1 MASTRPVMRSLF
13 DAVFH
18 RPQMQAVNGYFETFT
33 AYAPSFTTW
42 QGGLYEAELTRS
54 IIESG
59 ADHAS
64 KLKPEISG
72 GAQPNAARALRHAP
86 NPWMT
91 TPQFIKRVWTML
103 QVNDTALI
111 VPLGDGNE
119 VTGYYPVLPSQCE
132 AYDVGGE
139 LWLNLRFP
147 TGDTVLVEWSR
158 VGVMTR
164 HQYQSDLFGDGTNVL
179 KPTLELM
186 HAQAEAEQ
194 TAIRQGAAIRFI
206 GKLSQNRNEKDADTA
221 RKSFNSQ
228 LSADNAGGIAVYDKL
243 FSDVQQITPTS
254 YTVDAAQM
262 ERIEKSAYRFFGS
275 NEDIVMNRADEDTF
289 NSYYEGRIEP
299 FAVQLGFVMTD
310 MTFTPN
316 EIAHG
321 NSIMFSANRLEFA
334 SNTTK
339 LNVSVALFDRG
350 IWCGNQVADVFQSA
364 HYDGGER
371 HVIRGEYID
380 LALISEHTA
389 EQAAQAAQTNANIAA
404 IDGGGKEV
412 DDASE
417 TERSAIPC
425 SVRAAQS

>member
-1 MASTRPVMRSLF
+1 MAGSRSMIRSLF

-18 RPQMQAVNGYFETFT
+18 RPQMQAVNGYFQTFT

-72 GAQPNAARALRHAP
+72 TAQPGAARALRHAP

-103 QVNDTALI
+103 QLDDTALI
-111 VPLGDGNE
+111 VPLGDGDGIA
-119 VTGYYPVLPSQCE
+119 GYYPVLPSQCE

-139 LWLNLRFP
+139 LWLSLMFP
-147 TGDTVLVEWSR
+147 TGDTALVEWSR

-164 HQYQSDLFGDGTNVL
+164 HQYRSDLFGDGTNVL
-179 KPTLELM
+179 QPTLELM
-186 HAQAEAEQ
+186 HAQDEAEQ
-194 TAIRQGAAIRFI
+194 AAIRQGAAIRFI
-206 GKLSQNRNEKDADTA
+206 GALSSNRSPKDQIRLRGEFNE
-221 RKSFNSQ
+221 Q
-228 LSADNAGGIAVYDKL
+228 LSADNAGGIAVYDSVFK
-243 FSDVQQITPTS
+243 DVRQVEPRS
-254 YTVDAAQM
+254 YTVDAVQM

-299 FAVQLGFVMTD
+299 FAVQLGFVMTG
-310 MTFTPN
+310 MTFTPD

-321 NSIMFSANRLEFA
+321 SEIMFSANRLEFA

-371 HVIRGEYID
+371 HIIRGEYID

-404 IDGGGKEV
+404 IDASGGVGDGKKEV

-417 TERSAIPC
+417 TG
-425 SVRAAQS
+425 

>member
-1 MASTRPVMRSLF
+1 MSRSQPFVRSLF

-18 RPQMQAVNGYFETFT
+18 RPQMQALNGYFSTFT

-64 KLKPEISG
+64 KLKPEVSG
-72 GAQPNAARALRHAP
+72 SAQSIAARALAHQP

-111 VPLGDGNE
+111 VPMLSDDGSTI
-119 VTGYYPVLPSQCE
+119 TGYYPILPGQCT
-132 AYDVGGE
+132 AYDVDGA
-139 LWLNLRFP
+139 LWLMLTFP
-147 TGDTVLVEWSR
+147 TGDETLVEWSR

-164 HQYQSDLFGDGTNVL
+164 HQYRSDLFGDGTNVL
-179 KPTLELM
+179 QPTLELM
-186 HAQAEAEQ
+186 HAQNEAEQ
-194 TAIRQGAAIRFI
+194 AAIKQGAAIRFI
-206 GKLSQNRNEKDADTA
+206 GKLSQNRNDGDRDKA
-221 RKSFNSQ
+221 RKEFNAQ

-243 FSDVQQITPTS
+243 FSDVVQVTPQS

-275 NEDIVMNRADEDTF
+275 NEDIVMNKADEDTF
-289 NSYYEGRIEP
+289 NSFYEGRIEP
-299 FAVQLGFVMTD
+299 FAVQLGFVVTSMTY
-310 MTFTPN
+310 TAN

-321 NSIMFSANRLEFA
+321 NSVMFSANRLEFA

-339 LNVSVALFDRG
+339 LNVAVALFDRG
-350 IWCGNQVADVFQSA
+350 IWNGNQVADVFQSA
-364 HYDGGER
+364 HYEGGER

-380 LALISEHTA
+380 LALISEHTS

-404 IDGGGKEV
+404 IDASSGVGDGKKEV
-412 DDASE
+412 DDASK
-417 TERSAIPC
+417 TK
-425 SVRAAQS
+425 

>member
-1 MASTRPVMRSLF
+1 MSRQRPFMRSLF

-18 RPQMQAVNGYFETFT
+18 RPQTQAVDGYFSTFT
-33 AYAPSFTTW
+33 AYAPAFSTW

-72 GAQPNAARALRHAP
+72 AAQPAAARALAQQP

-91 TPQFIKRVWTML
+91 TPQFLKRVWTML

-111 VPLGDGNE
+111 VPMLADDDYTI
-119 VTGYYPVLPSQCE
+119 VGYYPVLPGQCT

-139 LWLNLRFP
+139 LWLMLEFP
-147 TGDTVLVEWSR
+147 TGDAALVEWSR

-164 HQYQSDLFGDGTNVL
+164 HQYTSDLFGDGANVL
-179 KPTLELM
+179 QPTLELM
-186 HAQAEAEQ
+186 HAQNEAEQ
-194 TAIRQGAAIRFI
+194 AAINQGAAIRFI
-206 GKLSQNRNEKDADTA
+206 GKLSQNRNEGDRDKA
-221 RKSFNSQ
+221 RREFNAQ
-228 LSADNAGGIAVYDKL
+228 LSPDNAGGIAVYDKV
-243 FSDVQQITPTS
+243 FSDVVQVTPQS
-254 YTVDAAQM
+254 YTVDAEQM

-275 NEDIVMNRADEDTF
+275 NEDIVMNCADEDTF

-299 FAVQLGFVMTD
+299 FAVQLGFVVTSMTY
-310 MTFTPN
+310 TQN

-321 NSIMFSANRLEFA
+321 NNVMFSANRLEFA

-339 LNVSVALFDRG
+339 LNVAVALFDRG

-389 EQAAQAAQTNANIAA
+389 EQAAQAAETNANIAA
-404 IDGGGKEV
+404 IDATGGFGKE
-412 DDASE
+412 DAGNASE
-417 TERSAIPC
+417 TE
-425 SVRAAQS
+425 

>member
-33 AYAPSFTTW
+33 AYAPSFSTW

-72 GAQPNAARALRHAP
+72 SAQPNAARALRHAP

-111 VPLGDGNE
+111 VPLGDGDE

-179 KPTLELM
+179 QPTLELM

-194 TAIRQGAAIRFI
+194 TAIRQGAAVRFI
-206 GKLSQNRNEKDADTA
+206 GKLSQNRNEIDSEAA
-221 RKSFNSQ
+221 RKRFNSQ
-228 LSADNAGGIAVYDKL
+228 LSVDNAGGIAVYDKL

-299 FAVQLGFVMTD
+299 FAVQLGFVMTA

-316 EIAHG
+316 EISHG
-321 NSIMFSANRLEFA
+321 NEIMFSANRLEFA

-364 HYDGGER
+364 HYEGGER

-380 LALISEHTA
+380 LALISEHTV
-389 EQAAQAAQTNANIAA
+389 EQAADAAAKNANISVIESNESASA
-404 IDGGGKEV
+404 YKED

-417 TERSAIPC
+417 
-425 SVRAAQS
+425 AQ

>member
-54 IIESG
+54 IIESS

>member
-1 MASTRPVMRSLF
+1 MAGSRPMVRSLF

-72 GAQPNAARALRHAP
+72 SAQPNAARALLHAP

-206 GKLSQNRNEKDADTA
+206 GKLSQNRNEKDANTA

-339 LNVSVALFDRG
+339 LNVSVELFDRG

>member
-1 MASTRPVMRSLF
+1 MSRSRPFMRSLF

-18 RPQMQAVNGYFETFT
+18 RPQVHAVNGYFSTFT

-42 QGGLYEAELTRS
+42 AGGLYEAELTRS

-64 KLKPEISG
+64 KLKPEVSG
-72 GAQPNAARALRHAP
+72 SAQPVAARALAHQP

-111 VPLGDGNE
+111 VPMLSDDGATI
-119 VTGYYPVLPSQCE
+119 TGYYPVLPGQCT
-132 AYDVGGE
+132 AYDVDGM
-139 LWLNLRFP
+139 LWLMLTFP
-147 TGDTVLVEWSR
+147 TGEEALVEWSR

-164 HQYQSDLFGDGTNVL
+164 HQYRSDLFGDGTNVL
-179 KPTLELM
+179 QPTLELM
-186 HAQAEAEQ
+186 HAQNEAEQ
-194 TAIRQGAAIRFI
+194 AAIRQGAAIRFI
-206 GKLSQNRNEKDADTA
+206 GKLSQNRNDGDREKA
-221 RKSFNSQ
+221 RKEFNAQ

-243 FSDVQQITPTS
+243 FSDVVQVTPQS

-275 NEDIVMNRADEDTF
+275 NEDIVMNKADEDTF
-289 NSYYEGRIEP
+289 NSFYEGRIEP
-299 FAVQLGFVMTD
+299 FAVQLGFVVTSMTY
-310 MTFTPN
+310 TAN

-321 NSIMFSANRLEFA
+321 NSVMFSANRLEFA

-350 IWCGNQVADVFQSA
+350 IWNGNQVADVFQSA
-364 HYDGGER
+364 HYEGGER

-380 LALISEHTA
+380 LALISEHTS

-404 IDGGGKEV
+404 IDASSGVGDGKKEV
-412 DDASE
+412 DDAGK
-417 TERSAIPC
+417 TK
-425 SVRAAQS
+425 

>member
-1 MASTRPVMRSLF
+1 MRSLF

-18 RPQMQAVNGYFETFT
+18 RPQMQAINGYFSTFT
-33 AYAPSFTTW
+33 AYAPSFTSWT
-42 QGGLYEAELTRS
+42 GGLYEAELTRS

-64 KLKPEISG
+64 KLKPEALGS
-72 GAQPNAARALRHAP
+72 AQRVAVRALAQQP

-91 TPQFIKRVWTML
+91 TPQFIKRVWTIL

-111 VPLGDGNE
+111 VPIDNGDGSTI
-119 VTGYYPVLPSQCE
+119 TGYYPVLPSQCE

-139 LWLNLRFP
+139 LWLMLTFP
-147 TGDTVLVEWSR
+147 TGDDVLVEWSR

-179 KPTLELM
+179 QPTLELM
-186 HAQAEAEQ
+186 HAQNEAEQ
-194 TAIRQGAAIRFI
+194 AAIRQGAAIRFI
-206 GKLSQNRNEKDADTA
+206 GALSSNRNPKDQSRL
-221 RKSFNSQ
+221 RKEFNDQ
-228 LSADNAGGIAVYDKL
+228 LSADNAGGIAVYDNVFK
-243 FSDVQQITPTS
+243 DVKQVTPQS

-275 NEDIVMNRADEDTF
+275 NEDVVMNKADEDTF
-289 NSYYEGRIEP
+289 NSFYEGRIEP
-299 FAVQLGFVMTD
+299 FAVQLGFVITSMTY
-310 MTFTPN
+310 TAN

-339 LNVSVALFDRG
+339 VNVSVALFDRG

-364 HYDGGER
+364 HYDGGDR

-389 EQAAQAAQTNANIAA
+389 EQAAEAAQTNANIAA
-404 IDGGGKEV
+404 IDASGGVGNSKEV
-412 DDASE
+412 NGDARE
-417 TERSAIPC
+417 TE
-425 SVRAAQS
+425 

>member
-1 MASTRPVMRSLF
+1 MSRSQPFVRSLF

-18 RPQMQAVNGYFETFT
+18 RPQMQAVNGYFSTFT

-64 KLKPEISG
+64 KLKPEVSG
-72 GAQPNAARALRHAP
+72 SAQQVAARALAHQP

-111 VPLGDGNE
+111 VPMLSDDGATI
-119 VTGYYPVLPSQCE
+119 TGYYPILPGQCT
-132 AYDVGGE
+132 AYDVDGV
-139 LWLNLRFP
+139 LWLMLTFP
-147 TGDTVLVEWSR
+147 TGDETLVEWSR

-164 HQYQSDLFGDGTNVL
+164 HQYRSDLFGDGTNVL
-179 KPTLELM
+179 QPTLELM
-186 HAQAEAEQ
+186 HAQNEAEQ
-194 TAIRQGAAIRFI
+194 AAIKQGAAIRFI
-206 GKLSQNRNEKDADTA
+206 GKLSQNRNDGDRDKA
-221 RKSFNSQ
+221 RKEFNAQ
-228 LSADNAGGIAVYDKL
+228 LSADNAGGIAVYDKI
-243 FSDVQQITPTS
+243 FSDVEQVTPQS

-275 NEDIVMNRADEDTF
+275 NEDIVMNKADEDTF
-289 NSYYEGRIEP
+289 NSFYEGRIEP
-299 FAVQLGFVMTD
+299 FAVQLGFVVTSMTY
-310 MTFTPN
+310 TAN

-321 NSIMFSANRLEFA
+321 NSVMFSANRLEFA

-339 LNVSVALFDRG
+339 LNVAVALFDRG
-350 IWCGNQVADVFQSA
+350 IWNGNQVADVFQSA
-364 HYDGGER
+364 HYEGGER

-380 LALISEHTA
+380 LALISEHTS
-389 EQAAQAAQTNANIAA
+389 EQAAQAARTNANIAA
-404 IDGGGKEV
+404 IDASSGVGDGKKEV
-412 DDASE
+412 DDASK
-417 TERSAIPC
+417 TK
-425 SVRAAQS
+425 

>member
-1 MASTRPVMRSLF
+1 MSRSQPFVRSLF

-18 RPQMQAVNGYFETFT
+18 RPQMQAINGYFSTFT

-64 KLKPEISG
+64 KLKPEVSG
-72 GAQPNAARALRHAP
+72 SAQPVAARALVQQP

-111 VPLGDGNE
+111 VPMLSDDGATI
-119 VTGYYPVLPSQCE
+119 TGYYPILPGQCT
-132 AYDVGGE
+132 AYDVDGA
-139 LWLNLRFP
+139 LWLMLTFP
-147 TGDTVLVEWSR
+147 TGDETLVEWSR

-164 HQYQSDLFGDGTNVL
+164 HQYRSDLFGDGTNVL
-179 KPTLELM
+179 QPTLELM
-186 HAQAEAEQ
+186 HAQNEAEQ
-194 TAIRQGAAIRFI
+194 AAIKQGAAIRFI
-206 GKLSQNRNEKDADTA
+206 GKLSQNRNDGDRDKA
-221 RKSFNSQ
+221 RKEFNAQ
-228 LSADNAGGIAVYDKL
+228 LSADNAGGIAVYDKI
-243 FSDVQQITPTS
+243 FSDVEQVTPQS

-275 NEDIVMNRADEDTF
+275 NEDIVMNKADEDIF
-289 NSYYEGRIEP
+289 NSFYEGRIEP
-299 FAVQLGFVMTD
+299 FAVQLGFVVTSMTY
-310 MTFTPN
+310 TAN

-321 NSIMFSANRLEFA
+321 NSVVFSANRLEFA

-339 LNVSVALFDRG
+339 LNVAVALFDRG

-417 TERSAIPC
+417 TE
-425 SVRAAQS
+425 

>member
-1 MASTRPVMRSLF
+1 MASSRPVMRSLF

-18 RPQMQAVNGYFETFT
+18 RPQMQAVDGYFKTFT
-33 AYAPSFTTW
+33 AYMPSFTTW

-72 GAQPNAARALRHAP
+72 GAQPNAARALRHSP

-111 VPLGDGNE
+111 VPLGDGDE
-119 VTGYYPVLPSQCE
+119 VMGYYPVLPSQCE
-132 AYDVGGE
+132 AYDVHGE
-139 LWLNLRFP
+139 LWLSLRFP
-147 TGDTVLVEWSR
+147 TGDTALVEWAR

-179 KPTLELM
+179 EPTLELM
-186 HAQAEAEQ
+186 HSQNEAEQ
-194 TAIRQGAAIRFI
+194 AAIRQGAAIRFI
-206 GKLSQNRNEKDADTA
+206 GKLSQNRSDADRDKA
-221 RKSFNSQ
+221 RREFNRQ
-228 LSADNAGGIAVYDKL
+228 LSADNAGGMAVYDKL
-243 FSDVQQITPTS
+243 FSDVVQVTPQS

-339 LNVSVALFDRG
+339 LNVSAALFDRG

-364 HYDGGER
+364 HYEGGER

-380 LALISEHTA
+380 LDLISEHTA
-389 EQAAQAAQTNANIAA
+389 EQAAQAANTNACIAA
-404 IDGGGKEV
+404 IEANESALAKEET
-412 DDASE
+412 DAGE
-417 TERSAIPC
+417 AE
-425 SVRAAQS
+425 

>member
-1 MASTRPVMRSLF
+1 MAGSRPMVRSLF

-18 RPQMQAVNGYFETFT
+18 RPQMQAVNGYFQTFT

-64 KLKPEISG
+64 KLKPEVSG
-72 GAQPNAARALRHAP
+72 SAQPHAARALMHAP

-111 VPLGDGNE
+111 VPMGDGGD

-132 AYDVGGE
+132 AYDVDGE
-139 LWLNLRFP
+139 LWLYLRFP
-147 TGDTVLVEWSR
+147 TGDTALVEWSR

-179 KPTLELM
+179 QPTLELM

-194 TAIRQGAAIRFI
+194 TAIRHGAAIRFI
-206 GKLSQNRNEKDADTA
+206 GKLSQNRNEKDSEAA

-228 LSADNAGGIAVYDKL
+228 LSVDNAGGIAVYDKL
-243 FSDVQQITPTS
+243 FSDVQQITPKS
-254 YTVDAAQM
+254 YTVDAEQM

-275 NEDIVMNRADEDTF
+275 NEEIVMNRADEDTF

-299 FAVQLGFVMTD
+299 FAVQLGFVMTG

-321 NSIMFSANRLEFA
+321 NEIMFSANRLEFA

-380 LALISEHTA
+380 LDLISEHTS
-389 EQAAQAAQTNANIAA
+389 EQAADAAAKNANIAA
-404 IDGGGKEV
+404 IAASESTSTYKE
-412 DDASE
+412 DEDASE
-417 TERSAIPC
+417 AE
-425 SVRAAQS
+425 